1 MKAANDFKAFILR
14 GNVVDL
20 AVGIIIGAAFGTV
33 VAAFVKDLITPLIA
47 AIGGK
52 SDFAAIG
59 FTINHS
65 RFLLGDFINAVVS
78 FLIIALVVFFF
89 VVRPVNALMNRR
101 KTETPVEATTRE
113 CPYCMSSI
121 PWSASRCAFC
131 TQEVP
136 AMAATGMTP

>member
-52 SDFAAIG
+52 PDFATLG

-78 FLIIALVVFFF
+78 FLIIAAVVFFF

-101 KTETPVEATTRE
+101 KTETPVDPMTRE
-113 CPYCMSSI
+113 CPFCMSSI
-121 PWSASRCAFC
+121 PIAASRCAFC

-136 AMAATGMTP
+136 AMAQ